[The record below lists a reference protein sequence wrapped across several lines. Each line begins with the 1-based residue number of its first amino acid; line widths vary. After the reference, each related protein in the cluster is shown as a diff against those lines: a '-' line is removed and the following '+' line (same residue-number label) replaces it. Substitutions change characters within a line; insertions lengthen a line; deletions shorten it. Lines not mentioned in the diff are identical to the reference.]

1 MQVGN
6 LMKVLNLFRQKEEDI
21 PIGTILAFL
30 YLMDRG
36 EATVSNLDSY
46 FNLGKSRASRN
57 MRNLTDRAR
66 PGKAGIGVASYE
78 PDPNDFRVA
87 IFKLN
92 DEGEQLAQEIR
103 DLLKASGLRTE
114 T

>member
-30 YLMDRG
+30 YLMDR
-36 EATVSNLDSY
+36 DSY